1 MRIILMFAECRFTG
15 NDKEWILARLKI
27 SNFREMFLTGGFS
40 LLLKYPDEL

>member
-27 SNFREMFLTGGFS
+27 SNFGKMFFTDGF
-40 LLLKYPDEL
+40 